1 MAIVNSN
8 QIAKYY
14 DFFRDK
20 EIVFTKA
27 NLKALHIDPRQVYL
41 KCNGGQWPCII
52 NSSTLQ
58 MAKIIIGTG
67 SGAYQEMQKNKDATV
82 QLKYCF
88 IDQGNETIHF
98 YVTCSVQS
106 LEPYQNTKEL
116 SVVTLDFTQRPPDEL
131 IYRIGEFLEASENF
145 YNRKED
151 RIDINKN
158 TLRKLGIEKEE
169 SVVWIDNVPRRCI
182 LKDLSFSGAKVM
194 LVGVPKFLVGKPI
207 NLKID
212 FIDTN
217 ESIIVQ
223 GIIPRAEFLEGRKDI
238 SSVHIAFN
246 NDIVPMTYK
255 LHINSFITTFQ
266 KSVLG
271 NQQNAESQTA
281 VSE

>member
-246 NDIVPMTYK
+246 NDVVPMTYK

>member
-8 QIAKYY
+8 QISEYY

-58 MAKIIIGTG
+58 DAKIIIGTG
-67 SGAYQEMQKNKDATV
+67 SGAYAEMVKNKEATV

-88 IDQGNETIHF
+88 IDQSNAPIHF
-98 YVTCSVQS
+98 FVTCNVASVDN
-106 LEPYQNTKEL
+106 YQNTSEL
-116 SVVTLDFTQRPPDEL
+116 SIVSLDFTQRPPDEL
-131 IYRIGEFLEASENF
+131 IYRIGEFLEANENF

-158 TLRKLGIEKEE
+158 SLRKLGIEKEE
-169 SVVWIDNVPRRCI
+169 SLIWIDNVPRRCI

-217 ESIIVQ
+217 ESVIVQ

-238 SSVHIAFN
+238 PSVHIAIN
-246 NDIVPMTYK
+246 NETVPMTYK

-266 KSVLG
+266 KTVLG
-271 NQQNAESQTA
+271 NNQQNFA
-281 VSE
+281 VNSNE

>member
-246 NDIVPMTYK
+246 NDVVPMTYK

-271 NQQNAESQTA
+271 NQQNTETQAA
-281 VSE
+281 ASE

>member
-169 SVVWIDNVPRRCI
+169 SVVWINNVPRRCI

-246 NDIVPMTYK
+246 NDVVPMTYK